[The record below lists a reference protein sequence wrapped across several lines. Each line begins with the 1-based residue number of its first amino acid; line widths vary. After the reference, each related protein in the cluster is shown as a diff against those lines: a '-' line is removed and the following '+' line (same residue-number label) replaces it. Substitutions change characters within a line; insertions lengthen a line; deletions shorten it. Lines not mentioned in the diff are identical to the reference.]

1 MAITNK
7 PTVLVLARSFS
18 SGLSV
23 VRSLGVSGYPVDLIA
38 NNKNNSALLAASKY
52 IREFIQVLPKK
63 EEDDTDIVVAL
74 LRYAENKTEK
84 IVLIPA
90 DKKMTAALDRNR
102 DILAEHFIMPSMA
115 NGASFEEYG
124 DKILQMK
131 LADAAGITVP
141 TEWILEPNEPVEIPE
156 EITYPCICRPLGDVS
171 LKKKRAVCSD
181 HYELAEHIDF
191 LRRRAPGCTIATREY
206 YETDSVITVAGVCRD
221 QEVYCSAYI
230 TSTNIAQHKDRST
243 LSGQL
248 YPIDNLGETKEKIIR
263 FLRSFHYTGIF
274 NLKLRLDE
282 DRIYFDKIMFN
293 CGRQNHVYMKC
304 GANLLDALVK
314 ALRGGEF
321 IPENETLT
329 EGVTF
334 INEMTAWGDY
344 VRGFISKKE
353 LNAILESVELK
364 LIDDKDDPAP
374 NRLFLAS
381 MRKAAFKGKLSRMKT
396 RVKTFIK
403 KKFFPSMRRMKYFM
417 LRYPQSK
424 KKNARD
430 PLAEKPRVL
439 VAGRNY
445 CSNLCLARAFGQ
457 AGFDVEILRIFQVRP
472 SKKNLLRFLKPDA
485 YSKYVKAYHVCVS
498 HKKSRLIVNKLISI
512 ADRERKMLLIPADDL
527 VANITDEYLEK
538 LLEYYVIPNVNN
550 TPNAINRLMSKEA
563 QKDLAEEAGLP
574 IINSCVIKTD
584 KGQFDIPETVKYPCF
599 IKPNISK
606 NGLKSKMR
614 RCDSEE
620 ELREV
625 LTDYSQKVD
634 IEMLVQDFV
643 EIGKEYS
650 ILGVSTKDGVVGP
663 GFFGAEE
670 GGHDSRR
677 GVALTGKVI
686 PTSRNQELIDDI
698 IKFIETMNFEG
709 LYDIDLI
716 ETKDGTMYFVEM
728 NMRFGG
734 SGYAITASDCNL
746 PGMFAEYMLMGKPI
760 DMNIKLEK
768 PGKQFVSEKIMIE
781 EYVGG
786 YLTKKQ
792 MKELMDKSDI
802 HFIMD
807 KEDPKPYRHFKRYY
821 PLASL
826 MRHAVKRKA
835 QKQLKLEQKQA

>member
-1 MAITNK
+1 MATTTK

-23 VRSLGVSGYPVDLIA
+23 VRSLGVAGYPVDLIA
-38 NNKNNSALLAASKY
+38 NNKNNAALLAASKY
-52 IREFIQVLPKK
+52 VREFIQVLPKND
-63 EEDDTDIVVAL
+63 EDDTDLIVAL
-74 LRYAENKTEK
+74 LHYAEKQNEK

-90 DKKMTAALDRNR
+90 DKKMTAVLDRNR
-102 DILAEHFIMPSMA
+102 GVLEAHFILPSFTNNA
-115 NGASFEEYG
+115 AFEEYS
-124 DKILQMK
+124 DKVLQME
-131 LADAAGITVP
+131 LADAAGLTVP
-141 TEWILEPNEPVEIPE
+141 TEWILSPNEPVEIPE
-156 EITYPCICRPLGDVS
+156 EIVYPCICRPLEDVPV
-171 LKKKRAVCSD
+171 KKKRAICSD
-181 HYELAEHIDF
+181 HYELTEHIDF
-191 LRRRAPGCTIATREY
+191 LRRKAPGCTIATREY
-206 YETDSVITVAGVCRD
+206 YEIDNVITAAGVCCD
-221 QEVYCSAYI
+221 QEIYCPAYI
-230 TSTNIAQHKDRST
+230 TSSNIAQHKERST
-243 LSGQL
+243 LSGEL
-248 YPIDNLGETKEKIIR
+248 HPIEKLGAAKEPILR
-263 FLRSFHYTGIF
+263 FLRSFRYTGIF

-293 CGRQNHVYMKC
+293 CGRQNYVYMKC

-314 ALRGGEF
+314 ALRGNAF
-321 IPENETLT
+321 IPEKETIA

-344 VRGFISKKE
+344 IRGFINKKE
-353 LNAILESVELK
+353 LNTVLENAQLK

-374 NRLFLAS
+374 NKLFLAS
-381 MRKAAFKGKLSRMKT
+381 MRKAAVKGKLSRFKT

-403 KKFFPSMRRMKYFM
+403 KKLFPPMRRMKYFM

-430 PLAEKPRVL
+430 PMAEKPRVL

-457 AGFDVEILRIFQVRP
+457 AGFDVEVLRIFQVRP

-485 YSKYVKAYHVCVS
+485 YSKYVKAYHVCLS
-498 HKKSRLIVNKLISI
+498 RKKSRLIVNKLISI
-512 ADRERKMLLIPADDL
+512 ADRNRKMLLIPADDL

-538 LLEYYVIPNVNN
+538 LLEYYVIPNVNK

-584 KGQFDIPETVKYPCF
+584 KGQFDIPDTIKYPCF

-677 GVALTGKVI
+677 GVALTGKVV

-734 SGYAITASDCNL
+734 SGYAITASGCNL

-760 DMNIKLEK
+760 DMNIKLEN

-786 YLTKKQ
+786 YLTRKQ
-792 MKELMDKSDI
+792 MNNLMDKSDI

-826 MRHAVKRKA
+826 MRFVVKRKA
-835 QKQLKLEQKQA
+835 QKQLKQQQA